1 MTIPPNQRAAAIPA
15 QRRAIDGSV
24 LKHRHLVSECLDL
37 MEGLG
42 VAGSEVEPQ
51 HGMLFPVDADRLG
64 RPLPAVLTAL
74 RPLEL
79 RGLHARLTG
88 RAVRAIG
95 LATSAENSDDTED
108 ESAA

>member
-1 MTIPPNQRAAAIPA
+1 MTNPSNHRSTAIPA

-37 MEGLG
+37 MNGLG
-42 VAGSEVEPQ
+42 VAGSEVEPR
-51 HGMLFPVDADRLG
+51 HGTLFPVDADRLG
-64 RPLPAVLTAL
+64 RPLPDVLTAL

-88 RAVRAIG
+88 RAVRTIG
-95 LATSAENSDDTED
+95 LSSSEADTDDAED